1 MAMKEVEI
9 IVNGKFYRKET
20 VPVSGYDITKI
31 LQQVQ
36 KERAEG
42 LIVTHD
48 PMVVRVRPVQTA

>member
-31 LQQVQ
+31 LQHA
-36 KERAEG
+36 KIRRRALEF
-42 LIVTHD
+42 IPRD
-48 PMVVRVRPVQTA
+48 Q